1 MNDKPKPSA
10 AADAQ
15 PKPPL
20 LPAKSTMV
28 RLKLDSLTYDPAF
41 TPRLVTAKSHVH
53 DLARALRNCGDL
65 DPIKVWAEPQ
75 TGKLIILDGRHRVAA
90 YRFQKVG
97 TVPAMIFQGSRKDA
111 RLEAARDNSKTTFPW
126 TTSECTQ
133 YAWGLVIEGE
143 ASKSQIVRAST
154 VSIGTITNMRKRL
167 ADITAA
173 GNEPCGNWWRDRN
186 GNGPDGT
193 PEDDSDEAKQA
204 RIKKLREWLHGT
216 EVRFKLEYGRR
227 FTPEELG
234 TAVRWHLGQARFKLM
249 ASGGCLIDE
258 DPFSDNPEQQ
268 PLEHPQM
275 QLKVIGSEDF

>member
-1 MNDKPKPSA
+1 MNERPKPSA
-10 AADAQ
+10 AAQ
-15 PKPPL
+15 PEPPL
-20 LPAKSTMV
+20 LSANSTIV
-28 RLKLDSLTYDPAF
+28 RLKLNSLTHDPAF
-41 TPRLVTAKSHVH
+41 TPRLGPADSHVR
-53 DLARALRNCGDL
+53 DLARALRICGDL

-75 TGKLIILDGRHRVAA
+75 TGKLIILDGRHRVSA
-90 YRFQKVG
+90 YHFQKVG
-97 TVPAMIFQGSRKDA
+97 TVPAVIFQGSRKDA
-111 RLEAARDNSKTTFPW
+111 RLEAARDNAKTTFPW
-126 TTSECTQ
+126 TTAECTQ

-173 GNEPCGNWWRDRN
+173 GNTPCGNWWRDRN

-193 PEDDSDEAKQA
+193 PEDDSDKAKQA

-216 EVRFKLEYGRR
+216 EVSFKLEYGRR

-234 TAVRWHLGQARFKLM
+234 AAMRWHLGQARFKLM

-258 DPFSDNPEQQ
+258 DPFSDDREQQ
-268 PLEHPQM
+268 PLEHPQT
-275 QLKVIGSEDF
+275 QLNGIGSEDF